1 MGGDHR
7 RSRCK
12 NRTAAVST
20 KDGGIDPGRF
30 RSTHGL
36 NVRDGGSCLAL
47 IWGGRMKRRA
57 HSLQTNTRETSKMA
71 SGKTDELK
79 GRVKEAAGALTGD
92 AKLKREGKLDQA
104 VGKTK
109 QAADKLIEKVK
120 TAVK

>member
-1 MGGDHR
+1 
-7 RSRCK
+7 
-12 NRTAAVST
+12 
-20 KDGGIDPGRF
+20 
-30 RSTHGL
+30 
-36 NVRDGGSCLAL
+36 
-47 IWGGRMKRRA
+47 
-57 HSLQTNTRETSKMA
+57 MA

-109 QAADKLIEKVK
+109 QASDKLIEKVK